1 LAKEQGL
8 IWFGHSSYLMRYA
21 GLTWLVDPVFSKF
34 ASPIPGSVK
43 AFKGTDFVYLALIP
57 EIDILLISHDH
68 YDHLDY
74 PTIKALLPRVKQIVC
89 PLGVDAHFLAW
100 GAKAEQLL
108 VLDWWQTVKLPSVTI
123 TATPA
128 RHFSGRTLKRNQ
140 SLWASFVLERKT
152 DGTRIFVGGDSGYSP
167 HFEEIANKYAP
178 FSLAIIECGQ
188 YDQHWHQIHAWP
200 EDSATAASL
209 LKAKVVLPVHW
220 GKFALSLHHWKEPIR
235 RFLSKAKAINL
246 QAATPMFG
254 EVLDW
259 QAADIPNRKWWED

>member
-1 LAKEQGL
+1 
-8 IWFGHSSYLMRYA
+8 
-21 GLTWLVDPVFSKF
+21 
-34 ASPIPGSVK
+34 
-43 AFKGTDFVYLALIP
+43 LIP